1 MYKKFFI
8 CLLCFFMTF
17 TTASAKDIH
26 SIEAQSYVLM
36 DGQSGKV
43 LLEKDSDMQLPP
55 ASITKI
61 MTMLLTLEAVDKE
74 VISLSDIVTVS
85 ESAAIHEGSHVFL
98 EIGEQIS
105 VDDLMKAVAVAS
117 GNDAANALAEH
128 VSDSQDDFVKAMNK
142 RAKELKMSNTNFV
155 NCNGLD
161 QENHYSSA
169 MDVAKMT
176 FEIAKH
182 PEIFKYTSIWMD
194 TLRDGAFQLANTN
207 KLIRFYDGAT
217 GMKTGYTSN
226 AGYCLSATAERNGI
240 SLIAV
245 VMKSPTSSGRFGD
258 ASALLNYGFDSYTM
272 IECGK
277 KGQIYGEIAVEKGE
291 NESVQA
297 VLSEDVN
304 LTVLKEE
311 KGSVEEKILLPSKVS
326 APIYKNST
334 IGKVEYLING
344 RVVGEAELV
353 ALNNSPKT
361 TLSSCFK
368 KLLKNIISCV

>member
-128 VSDSQDDFVKAMNK
+128 VSGSQDDFVKAMNK

-176 FEIAKH
+176 FEIVKH

-297 VLSEDVN
+297 VLSGDVN
-304 LTVLKEE
+304 LTVIKKE

>member
-26 SIEAQSYVLM
+26 SVEAQSYVLM

-128 VSDSQDDFVKAMNK
+128 VSGSQDDFVKAMNK

-297 VLSEDVN
+297 VLSGDVN

-353 ALNNSPKT
+353 ALNNSSKT